1 MSATLPTSDVDA
13 GKTGA
18 DIRDRLRSAAAIDPR
33 RLPRLA
39 RMAEGWAQTMSERF
53 AAVAVDAPT
62 VSFREIE
69 VDGPPEPDGESE
81 KGGEADGFACDLSS
95 GRFVVPGWITLGA
108 QGTELLIAALFGAQP
123 EAEAPLRATS
133 DLDRSLVRL
142 AFGTVAAM
150 ASTTFA
156 PLGPLDLTLGDLTS
170 PAAMFAADEDD
181 ETPSGGDEK
190 RSDHRFVF
198 FRFDFAIGGQ
208 SVDLSVAFPDGYFAP
223 HRRYLG
229 EMPPARVLD
238 KDESWSKA
246 IEESFAMSDM
256 RLDAVLARTRV
267 PLATVA
273 TLVVGQTIPL
283 DIGALDLIA
292 VECEDRP
299 LFRARMG
306 RSRENYVVRIEERID
321 PAEEFID
328 GILPH

>member
-1 MSATLPTSDVDA
+1 MSATLPSTDGEA
-13 GKTGA
+13 GSRGA

-39 RMAEGWAQTMSERF
+39 RMAESWARAMSERF

-69 VDGPPEPDGESE
+69 VDGPPEPEPGDGTAE
-81 KGGEADGFACDLSS
+81 GFACDLSS
-95 GRFVVPGWITLGA
+95 GRFVVPGWVSLGPE
-108 QGTELLIAALFGAQP
+108 GIELLIAAFFGAQP
-123 EAEAPLRATS
+123 EPDAPQRS
-133 DLDRSLVRL
+133 PSELDRSLVVL

-150 ASTTFA
+150 ASTTFL
-156 PLGPLDLTLGDLTS
+156 PLGRLDLYLGDLT
-170 PAAMFAADEDD
+170 
-181 ETPSGGDEK
+181 TPSALFGASEDEEEAPNDEGED
-190 RSDHRFVF
+190 RSVHRFVI
-198 FRFDFAIGGQ
+198 FRFDYFIAGQ
-208 SVDLSVAFPDGYFAP
+208 SVELSVAFPDGYFAP

-229 EMPPARVLD
+229 ELPPPRTLD

-256 RLDAVLARTRV
+256 RLDAVLARTKV

-306 RSRENYVVRIEERID
+306 RSGENYVVRIEERID